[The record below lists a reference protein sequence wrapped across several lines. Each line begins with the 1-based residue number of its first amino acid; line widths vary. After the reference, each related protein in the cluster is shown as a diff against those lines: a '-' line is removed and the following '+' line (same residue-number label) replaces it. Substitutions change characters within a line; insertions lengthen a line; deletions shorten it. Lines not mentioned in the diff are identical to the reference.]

1 MILVT
6 GGTGMVGSNL
16 LLEITRDNSE
26 IIAIKRSTSSLTN
39 VKRLFNE
46 NNLSG
51 IFRKIKWIDVDLL
64 DYFSLSDV
72 FKEYRIAKVYHCAA
86 KISYKKSDNALLLEN
101 NVTSTKNIVDLSLQY
116 KIEKMCYVSSI
127 ATLGAGSE
135 LNEITEETEY
145 NTDGNNSGYS
155 TSKYYAELEVWR
167 GIAEGLNAVIVNPSV
182 ILGSGDWKTGSSSIF
197 STINNGL
204 KFYTKGITGFVD
216 VVDVAKVMIILMES
230 NISAERFIINSEN
243 ISYLDFF
250 KNIAEILNKKAPSVY
265 ANKYLT
271 AIAWRLEYLKSMLTG
286 AQPVITANSARTSHK
301 TLLYSNK
308 KLLNSIDYTFI
319 NIDVSIKYYATK
331 FITDV
336 NA

>member
-16 LLEITRDNSE
+16 LLELTRDNSE
-26 IIAIKRSTSSLTN
+26 VVAIKRSTSNLSN
-39 VKRLFNE
+39 VKRLFDE
-46 NNLSG
+46 NNLSENFST
-51 IFRKIKWIDVDLL
+51 INWIDVDLL
-64 DYFSLSDV
+64 DFFSLSYV
-72 FKEYRIAKVYHCAA
+72 FKDYIITKVYHCAA
-86 KISYKKSDNALLLEN
+86 QISYKKSDDALLLEN

-116 KIEKMCYVSSI
+116 KIEKVCYVSSI
-127 ATLGAGSE
+127 ATLGAGLES
-135 LNEITEETEY
+135 NEITEETEY

-216 VVDVAKVMIILMES
+216 VVDVAKVMIVLMES
-230 NISAERFIINSEN
+230 KISAERFIINSEN
-243 ISYLDFF
+243 ISYFELF
-250 KNIAEILNKKAPSVY
+250 KNIAKRLNKKAPTVY

-271 AIAWRLEYLKSMLTG
+271 AFAWRLEYLKSMLTG

-308 KLLNSIDYTFI
+308 KLLE
-319 NIDVSIKYYATK
+319 NIDFSFTKIDDSIEYYAAK
-331 FITDV
+331 FIADI